1 MSLANNPTITI
12 TGNGTRPTNKAFALL
27 SNNYRVAITQDNSAS
42 SGPYDMVMTI
52 VAEDGTAV
60 SQRDITSDLT
70 YNGSSVVDTGD
81 TSESATILPLANGD
95 FVLSWSDGSGGAG
108 EPTDLYFRI
117 YNSSG
122 VAITTT
128 TKVDSVQVAGDLN
141 RFQKLSLLADG
152 NFAIVWAENG
162 TSYSLRIFKPDGTAV
177 TSQITIDS
185 VSGDPGGSE
194 YVHVVASS
202 GTTTLVVY
210 TAYGTGG
217 TEDDHY
223 YYTLFNEAGA
233 AIGTSHQLSATP
245 DSGAA
250 VQSVAT
256 LSDGNFVIGYRIG
269 TSNENVFAI
278 LTPSGTFIK
287 QDQALNSQLTTN
299 FGVYAL
305 ASGGFLVTS
314 AGTPVGT
321 QLIGDIYD
329 NTGTLLQS
337 GVALTSYGSKTPGG
351 GTISA
356 ATYLVA
362 SGPYSGLAVLA
373 REGVGSTSATDQ
385 IFGHTDGTVVCF
397 LRGTHIATPQGERA
411 IEQLMP
417 GDMAITAAGTARRI
431 VWIGKGKVLATRGK
445 RTAATP
451 VIVRKGALAD
461 NVPNQ
466 DLRVTKAHALYL
478 DGVLIPVEFLV
489 NHSTIL
495 WDDRAQEVEI
505 YHVELDSHDVLL
517 ANGAPAESFRD
528 DGNRWLFQ
536 NANSGWDLPPQE
548 PYAPVLTGGPI
559 VDTTWRRLLD
569 RAGPRNLPPMTD
581 DADVHLVVDGQ
592 RVDATES
599 DGMVRVFRLSRRPGS
614 AHIASREVVPA
625 EMGLAR
631 DPRSVGVALRRIAV
645 RQGTKFDV
653 VLAKDARLTDGFH
666 EYEAEGNLRWTDG
679 YAALPIEAFTRFKG
693 AMEVVLHLA
702 GATRYPDDGAGPARA
717 AA

>member
-1 MSLANNPTITI
+1 MSLTNNPTITI
-12 TGNGTRPTNKAFALL
+12 TGTGTRPTTKAFALL
-27 SNNYRVAITQDNSAS
+27 SNNYRVVITQDNIAS

-70 YNGSSVVDTGD
+70 YNGSSAVDTGD
-81 TSESATILPLANGD
+81 SSESATILPLANGD
-95 FVLSWSDGSGGAG
+95 FVLSWSDGSGGTG
-108 EPTDLYFRI
+108 EPTDLYFRV

-128 TKVDSVQVAGDLN
+128 TKVDSIQTTGDLN

-177 TSQITIDS
+177 TNQISIDS

-210 TAYGTGG
+210 TAYGTSG
-217 TEDDHY
+217 TADNHY
-223 YYTLFNEAGA
+223 YYTLFDETGA

-250 VQSVAT
+250 AQSVAT

-269 TSNENVFAI
+269 TSNQNVFAI

-287 QDQALNSQLTTN
+287 QDQALNSQLATN

-314 AGTPVGT
+314 DGTPVGT
-321 QLIGDIYD
+321 QLLGDIYD

-351 GTISA
+351 STISA
-356 ATYLVA
+356 VSYLVA
-362 SGPYSGLAVLA
+362 SGPYSGLAVVA

-385 IFGHTDGTVVCF
+385 IFGHTNGTVVCF
-397 LRGTHIATPQGERA
+397 LCGTLIGAPGGEVQV
-411 IEQLMP
+411 EKLQP
-417 GDMAITAAGTARRI
+417 GDMVLTAHNGPRKVTW
-431 VWIGKGKVLATRGK
+431 VGKGKVLSTRGK
-445 RTAATP
+445 RAAATP

-478 DGVLIPVEFLV
+478 DDVLIPVEFLV
-489 NHSTIL
+489 NHRTIV
-495 WDDRAQEVEI
+495 WDDRAQEIEI
-505 YHVELDSHDVLL
+505 YHVELESHDVLL
-517 ANGAPAESFRD
+517 ANGAPAESYRD
-528 DGNRWLFQ
+528 DSNRWLFQ
-536 NANSGWDLPPQE
+536 NANSGWGLPPQA

-559 VDTTWRRLLD
+559 VDGAWMRLLE
-569 RAGPRNLPPMTD
+569 RAGPRSLPPLTD
-581 DADVHLVVDGQ
+581 DPDLHLIVDGK
-592 RVDATES
+592 RVDAMDRRGKVLVFHLS
-599 DGMVRVFRLSRRPGS
+599 DQPQSVHV
-614 AHIASREVVPA
+614 ASREVVPS
-625 EMGLAR
+625 EFGIAR
-631 DPRSVGVALRRIAV
+631 DPRSLGVALRRIAV
-645 RQGTKFDV
+645 RQGTNFELIEADDSR
-653 VLAKDARLTDGFH
+653 LAGGFH
-666 EYEAEGNLRWTDG
+666 DYEPTDDLRWTDG

-693 AMEVVLHLA
+693 SAEVVLHLA
-702 GATRYPDDGAGPARA
+702 GVTRYPEDGATLARA
-717 AA
+717 AT

>member
-1 MSLANNPTITI
+1 MSLTNNPTITI
-12 TGNGTRPTNKAFALL
+12 TGDGTRPANKAFALL
-27 SNNYRVAITQDNSAS
+27 GNNYRVTITQDNSAS

-70 YNGSSVVDTGD
+70 YNGSSAVDTAD

-95 FVLSWSDGSGGAG
+95 FVLSWSDASGGAG

-128 TKVDSVQVAGDLN
+128 TKVDSVQTAGDLN
-141 RFQKLSLLADG
+141 RFQKLSLLPDG

-177 TSQITIDS
+177 TNQISIDS
-185 VSGDPGGSE
+185 VPGDPGGSE
-194 YVHVVASS
+194 YLHVVASS

-210 TAYGTGG
+210 TAYGTGS
-217 TEDDHY
+217 TEDNHY
-223 YYTLFNEAGA
+223 YYTLFDETGA

-245 DSGAA
+245 DAGAA
-250 VQSVAT
+250 AQSVAT
-256 LSDGNFVIGYRIG
+256 LSDGNFVIAYRIG

-287 QDQALNSQLTTN
+287 QDQALNSQLATN

-314 AGTPVGT
+314 GGTPVGT
-321 QLIGDIYD
+321 QLLGDIYD

-356 ATYLVA
+356 VTYLVA

-373 REGVGSTSATDQ
+373 REGVGSTSSTDQ

-397 LRGTHIATPQGERA
+397 LRGTQIATPRGERA

-417 GDMAITAAGTARRI
+417 GDMAITAGGAARRI
-431 VWIGKGKVLATRGK
+431 VWIGKGNVLATRGR

-451 VIVRKGALAD
+451 VIVRKGALSD
-461 NVPNQ
+461 NVPNR
-466 DLRVTKAHALYL
+466 DLHVTKAHSLYI
-478 DGVLIPVEFLV
+478 DDVLIPVEFLV
-489 NHSTIL
+489 NHRTIL

-505 YHVELDSHDVLL
+505 YHVELDSHDVLI
-517 ANGAPAESFRD
+517 ANGAPAESYRD

-536 NANSGWDLPPQE
+536 NANTGWHLPPQE
-548 PYAPVLTGGPI
+548 PYVPVLTGGPV
-559 VDTTWRRLLD
+559 VDGVWRRLLD
-569 RAGPRNLPPMTD
+569 RAGPRDLPPMTD
-581 DADVHLVVDGQ
+581 DPDLHLIVDGA
-592 RVDATES
+592 RVDGEERQGS
-599 DGMVRVFRLSRRPGS
+599 VYVFRLPPSPKS
-614 AHIASREVVPA
+614 VVIASREAVPA
-625 EMGLAR
+625 EFGIAR
-631 DPRSVGVALRRIAV
+631 DPRSLGVALRQVAV
-645 RQGTKFDV
+645 RQGGKFMRF
-653 VLAKDARLTDGFH
+653 DAADERLTTGFH
-666 EYEAEGNLRWTDG
+666 AYEADCHLRWTDG
-679 YAALPIEAFTRFKG
+679 YAELPAAAFARFDKG
-693 AMEVVLHLA
+693 AEVMLHLG
-702 GATRYPDDGAGPARA
+702 GATQYPDVRASPARTA
-717 AA
+717 A

>member
-1 MSLANNPTITI
+1 MSLTNNPTITI
-12 TGNGTRPTNKAFALL
+12 TGNGTKATSKAFALL
-27 SNNYRVAITQDNSAS
+27 SNNYRVAITQDSSAS

-70 YNGSSVVDTGD
+70 YNGSSVADTAD
-81 TSESATILPLANGD
+81 TNETATILPLANGD
-95 FVLSWSDGSGGAG
+95 FVLSWSQGSGSTSGF
-108 EPTDLYFRI
+108 TDVYFRV

-152 NFAIVWAENG
+152 NFAVVWAENG

-177 TSQITIDS
+177 TSQISIDS
-185 VSGDPGGSE
+185 VQGDPGGSE

-210 TAYGTGG
+210 TAHGPGT
-217 TEDDHY
+217 TADNHY

-245 DSGAA
+245 DSGTPA
-250 VQSVAT
+250 QSVAT
-256 LSDGNFVIGYRIG
+256 LSDGNFVIAYRIG

-287 QDQALNSQLTTN
+287 QDQALNSQLTPN

-337 GVALTSYGSKTPGG
+337 GVALTSYGSQTPGG
-351 GTISA
+351 GTITA
-356 ATYLVA
+356 VTYLVA

-397 LRGTHIATPQGERA
+397 LRGTQIATPQGERA

-417 GDMAITAAGTARRI
+417 GDMAITVGGTARRI
-431 VWIGKGKVLATRGK
+431 VWVGKGKVLATRGR

-489 NHSTIL
+489 NHRTVL

-505 YHVELDSHDVLL
+505 YHVELESHDVLL
-517 ANGAPAESFRD
+517 ANGAPAESYRD

-536 NANSGWDLPPQE
+536 NANSAWGLRPQE
-548 PYAPVLTGGPI
+548 PYAPVLTGGPV
-559 VDTTWRRLLD
+559 VDAVWKRLLD
-569 RAGPRNLPPMTD
+569 RGGPRTLPPLTD
-581 DADVHLVVDGQ
+581 DPDLHLIVDGK
-592 RVDATES
+592 RVDAMDQRGQVLVFHLS
-599 DGMVRVFRLSRRPGS
+599 DQPQSVHV
-614 AHIASREVVPA
+614 ASREVVPS
-625 EMGLAR
+625 EFGIAR
-631 DPRSVGVALRRIAV
+631 DPRSLGVALRRIAV
-645 RQGTKFDV
+645 RQGTNCELIEADDSR
-653 VLAKDARLTDGFH
+653 LAGGFH
-666 EYEAEGNLRWTDG
+666 DYEPTDDLRWTDG
-679 YAALPIEAFTRFKG
+679 YATLPIAAFTRFKG
-693 AMEVVLHLA
+693 SVEVVLHLA
-702 GATRYPDDGAGPARA
+702 GVTRYPEDGAALARA